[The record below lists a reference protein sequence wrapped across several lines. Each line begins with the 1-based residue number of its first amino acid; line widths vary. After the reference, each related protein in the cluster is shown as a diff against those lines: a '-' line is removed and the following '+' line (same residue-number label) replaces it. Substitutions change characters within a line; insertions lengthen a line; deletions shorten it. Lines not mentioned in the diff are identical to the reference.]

1 MQENSTILLVDDL
14 SENIDILLELLY
26 EYDLIPALDG
36 QSALDIVTSE
46 DIDLILLDIM
56 MPTMDGFEVCKK
68 LKQDPR
74 TAHIPIIFLSAKNH
88 YTDVQR
94 GFELG
99 GVDYVSK
106 PFNPDE
112 LKARV
117 KTHLQLQSYQKEL
130 QAQVALELEKNRL
143 KEQLLFQQSKQA
155 ALGEL
160 LVHIAHQWK
169 QPLASLGSIQTI
181 MRAKLES
188 SLEIPKED
196 YLRYIHEAQT
206 QIDFMANTI
215 ETFRNFYQPT
225 SKEQEFYL
233 LDCLRDVLALLDASF
248 EFESIKIDID
258 IRTQK
263 TIHANKNEIAHILFS
278 ILTNM
283 RDVFRLRKT
292 LHPKITCTINENSI
306 LLEDNAGGI
315 ENGNFETIFEKHM
328 STHSSSG
335 IGLYLSKNIA
345 QKNNASLHASN
356 SAHGAQFILGFTDA

>member
-1 MQENSTILLVDDL
+1 MKKNSTLLLVDDL
-14 SENIDILLELLY
+14 AQNIDILLELLC

-36 QSALDIVTSE
+36 QSALDIATSE

-56 MPTMDGFEVCKK
+56 MPLMDGFEVCKR

-74 TAHIPIIFLSAKNH
+74 TADIPIIFLSAKNH

-94 GFELG
+94 GFALG

-117 KTHLQLQSYQKEL
+117 TTHLQLRAYQKDL
-130 QAQVALELEKNRL
+130 QEQVLIELEKNRL

-169 QPLASLGSIQTI
+169 QPLASLGSINTI
-181 MRAKLES
+181 IRAKLEAS
-188 SLEIPKED
+188 IDIPKEQ
-196 YLRYIHEAQT
+196 YLHYTHEAQT
-206 QIDFMANTI
+206 QIEFMSNTI
-215 ETFRNFYQPT
+215 ETFRDFYQPT
-225 SKEQEFYL
+225 IREQEFYL
-233 LDCLRDVLALLDASF
+233 SECLEDVLALLHASF
-248 EFESIKIDID
+248 EFESIKLEVH
-258 IRTQK
+258 TTAQK
-263 TIHANKNEIAHILFS
+263 SIHANKNEIAHILFS

-283 RDVFRLRKT
+283 RDIFRLRQT
-292 LHPKITCTINENSI
+292 LHPKITCHINGNSI

-315 ENGNFETIFEKHM
+315 ENDNFEAIFEKYM

-345 QKNNASLHASN
+345 KKNHAYLRASN
-356 SAHGAQFILGFTDA
+356 SMYGAQFTLGFTDA

>member
-1 MQENSTILLVDDL
+1 MKENSTILIVDDL
-14 SENIDILLELLY
+14 AENIDILLELLH

-36 QSALDIVTSE
+36 QSALDVATSE

-56 MPTMDGFEVCKK
+56 MPIIDGFEVCKR
-68 LKQDPR
+68 LKQDPK

-88 YTDVQR
+88 YTDIQR

-117 KTHLQLQSYQKEL
+117 TTHLQLRAYQKDL
-130 QAQVALELEKNRL
+130 QEQVRIELEKNRL

-169 QPLASLGSIQTI
+169 QPLASLGSINTI
-181 MRAKLES
+181 IRAKLES
-188 SLEIPKED
+188 SIDIPKEQ
-196 YLRYIHEAQT
+196 YLNYTQDAQT
-206 QIDFMANTI
+206 QIDFMADTI

-225 SKEQEFYL
+225 TQEKEFL
-233 LDCLRDVLALLDASF
+233 LSECLDDVLALLHASF
-248 EFESIKIDID
+248 EFESIKIEVQTAMQQP
-258 IRTQK
+258 IR
-263 TIHANKNEIAHILFS
+263 ANKNEITHILFS

-283 RDVFRLRKT
+283 RDIFRLRQT
-292 LHPKITCTINENSI
+292 LHPKILCRIHSDSI
-306 LLEDNAGGI
+306 VLEDNAGGI
-315 ENGNFETIFEKHM
+315 EGDNFEAIFEKHM

-345 QKNNASLHASN
+345 KKNNAHLHACN
-356 SAHGAQFILGFTDA
+356 SDHGAQFILRFTDA

>member
-1 MQENSTILLVDDL
+1 MKKNSTLLLVDDL
-14 SENIDILLELLY
+14 AENIDILLELLY

-36 QSALDIVTSE
+36 QSALDVAASE
-46 DIDLILLDIM
+46 EIDLILLDIM
-56 MPTMDGFEVCKK
+56 MPLMDGFEVCKR
-68 LKQDPR
+68 LKQDPK
-74 TAHIPIIFLSAKNH
+74 TADIPIIFLSAKNH

-94 GFELG
+94 GFALG

-117 KTHLQLQSYQKEL
+117 STHLQLRAYQKDL
-130 QAQVALELEKNRL
+130 QEQVRIELEKNRL

-169 QPLASLGSIQTI
+169 QPLASLGSIHTI
-181 MRAKLES
+181 IRAKLEAS
-188 SLEIPKED
+188 IEIPKEQ
-196 YLRYIHEAQT
+196 YLSYTQEAQT
-206 QIDFMANTI
+206 QIDFMADTI

-225 SKEQEFYL
+225 SQAQEFYL
-233 LDCLRDVLALLDASF
+233 SECLDDVLALLHASF
-248 EFESIKIDID
+248 EFESIKMKVH
-258 IRTQK
+258 TKEQK
-263 TIHANKNEIAHILFS
+263 PIHANKNEIAHILFS
-278 ILTNM
+278 ILSNM
-283 RDVFRLRKT
+283 RDVFRLRKV
-292 LHPKITCTINENSI
+292 LHPKIICHIHGDSI

-315 ENGNFETIFEKHM
+315 KNDAFETIFEKHM

-345 QKNNASLHASN
+345 QKNNAHLFARN
-356 SAHGAQFILGFTDA
+356 STEGAQFTLGFTDA